1 MKLFVQLT
9 KVDAE
14 TRRVWGRATQEVPD
28 RSREIFDY
36 ASSKP
41 LFEKW
46 SSAIAEATKAAG
58 QEISL
63 GNVRAMHGK
72 VAAGKLVEIDFNDAE
87 KAIDICSEIV
97 DDQEWAKVL
106 KGVYTGYSIG
116 GSYVR
121 KWDDATLPT
130 HKRFTANPSEISLV
144 DLACVPTA
152 TFSCIKAAGVTED
165 VPFAHYGVLA
175 ASLAKSDMTV
185 GELLSL
191 VQEYL
196 PDDEISALNKADTT
210 TGGFLTRLQQLVADA
225 TTETTIEKSADG
237 DQTPATTPPAA
248 AESVPT
254 TAEGDEAVAK
264 RAAHLAAV
272 KDTLAKGMWSLS
284 SFADLL
290 QTVAYMAQD
299 AEWEKEWERDGS
311 TVPADLRAWL
321 QMGVELFRQMS
332 EEETAELIA
341 SVMPPEAASVIV
353 LELAAGGDLTKA
365 GARHSAAD
373 TVLIQMIHDHAV
385 ALGATDGGVHTD
397 MGAEKAADSGDLQK
411 RADAAIEQLTTLEKS
426 VSDLTAAREA
436 LTKRVKDLEAMP
448 VDGKGVVRHVTVAK
462 TDDASDLAKTEVP
475 TADPTNPL
483 GVMKAVHATGGHRV
497 LI

>member
-36 ASSKP
+36 ESSKP

-321 QMGVELFRQMS
+321 QMGVELFKKMS

-341 SVMPPEAASVIV
+341 SVMPPAAADVTVLALAAS
-353 LELAAGGDLTKA
+353 GDLAKQ
-365 GARHSAAD
+365 GARNSKAD
-373 TVLIQMIHDHAV
+373 QQKIQTVHDHAV
-385 ALGATDGGVHTD
+385 SLGAACD
-397 MGAEKAADSGDLQK
+397 AEKAAESGDLQK
-411 RADAAIEQLTTLEKS
+411 RADAAIEQVTTLEKS

-462 TDDASDLAKTEVP
+462 TDDASALAKTEVP